1 MWLVTGT
8 PDAHH
13 ARMNQQP
20 QDRVRSLLD
29 EWADAIRNKDIER
42 LMGCYASDV
51 VAYDMM
57 PPLEWRGAQSYRAA
71 WEQGLAMPGSF
82 EVELYEP
89 VITARDDI
97 AFAVALAHFDVRP
110 PSGEAYDGWFRWTA
124 GFARSNGEWKIVHE
138 HSSVPIEMESRTALI
153 DLRP

>member
-1 MWLVTGT
+1 
-8 PDAHH
+8 
-13 ARMNQQP
+13 MNQQHQP
-20 QDRVRSLLD
+20 QDRVRALLE

-42 LMGCYASDV
+42 LMACYAPDV

-57 PPLEWRGAQSYRAA
+57 PPLEWRGAEAYRAA
-71 WEQGLAMPGSF
+71 WAQGLAMPGSF

-89 VITARDDI
+89 VITASEDI
-97 AFAVALAHFDVRP
+97 AFAVALAHFDVVP
-110 PSGEAYDGWFRWTA
+110 PNGETYGGWFRWTA
-124 GFARSNGEWKIVHE
+124 GFARANGEWKIVHE